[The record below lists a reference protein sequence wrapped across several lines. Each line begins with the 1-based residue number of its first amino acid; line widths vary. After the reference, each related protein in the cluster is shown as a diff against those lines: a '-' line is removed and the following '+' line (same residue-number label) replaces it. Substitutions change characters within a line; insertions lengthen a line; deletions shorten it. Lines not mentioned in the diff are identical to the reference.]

1 MEEGNVVKD
10 GHRRRGRRG
19 RGTSRM
25 WGVEEG
31 ADERD
36 IEEGGSGL
44 WKKETSRKEDME
56 KGGIEERR
64 KVNGTSRK
72 REVE

>member
-1 MEEGNVVKD
+1 
-10 GHRRRGRRG
+10 
-19 RGTSRM
+19 M